1 MLSQIWIFDHKIF
14 ECCMFVDYQDEI
26 CDDIFVNNWNKFPS
40 YDDKN
45 LSENDCNEL
54 GRLFQGFE
62 FVKRQFALL
71 VWFLPILS
79 AFILSVYELL
89 VF

>member
-40 YDDKN
+40 YDDKTF
-45 LSENDCNEL
+45 LKMIVMKWD
-54 GRLFQGFE
+54 GYFR
-62 FVKRQFALL
+62 ALN
-71 VWFLPILS
+71 
-79 AFILSVYELL
+79 
-89 VF
+89 